1 MRSTTLT
8 AVVLCLLVPTSARAD
23 TWDLN
28 LGRLCQ
34 IMTRG
39 GQRLECGGGYTE
51 ADPVAYVIP
60 DNAAFRSLMS
70 ELGAVFAPNI
80 LSPSETQGY
89 SGFNFAAEFGWTK
102 INPRRRIVDP
112 NYDTTKAD
120 TDPRNQNAIK
130 GENYYWRA
138 AESVSGRAFTNP
150 LMRDYERIDN
160 ELPSGFAPTV
170 TVMARKGLWIP
181 VPSFELGIGVRHLIG
196 SQMWA
201 PLATAKLAL
210 HEGFHGWPVPS
221 LAIRGSGARVLGTP
235 GYNLTVAGLDFSVS
249 KRFGIASTFNLTPY
263 VGYQLLWI
271 IADSEVIDATPG
283 IDGMGRGAKASGG
296 DPMSLAQ
303 CRDNDCNANFTF
315 TQQANITRHRFFL
328 GLKANFY
335 IASLLVEYTFFA
347 SGSKSDEIATQVG
360 VPSLII
366 PDNSGQ
372 QHTISFSIALDY

>member
-1 MRSTTLT
+1 MRSSTFT
-8 AVVLCLLVPTSARAD
+8 AVVLCLLVPASARAD

-34 IMTRG
+34 IMTQG
-39 GQRLECGGGYTE
+39 GKRLECGGGYTE

-70 ELGAVFAPNI
+70 EIGAVFAPNI

-89 SGFNFAAEFGWTK
+89 SGFNFSAEFGWTQ
-102 INPRRRIVDP
+102 INPTRRIKDP
-112 NYDTTKAD
+112 NYDTKKSD
-120 TDPRNQNAIK
+120 KENSNAIQ

-138 AESVSGRAFTNP
+138 AESVSSRAFVNP
-150 LMRDYERIDN
+150 QMRDYERIDN
-160 ELPSGFAPTV
+160 ELPSSFAPTV

-181 VPSFELGIGVRHLIG
+181 VPSFELGVGVRHVIG
-196 SQMWA
+196 SRMWA

-221 LAIRGSGARVLGTP
+221 LAIRGTGTRVLGTP
-235 GYNLTVAGLDFSVS
+235 GYNLTVGGLDFSVS

-263 VGYQLLWI
+263 VGYQLVWI
-271 IADSEVIDATPG
+271 VADSEVIDATPG
-283 IDGMGRGAKASGG
+283 IDGMGRSAKGSSGDAMG
-296 DPMSLAQ
+296 LAQ

-315 TQQANITRHRFFL
+315 TQQANITRHRFFI

-347 SGSKSDEIATQVG
+347 SGSKSDEIAMQVG
-360 VPSLII
+360 MPNMVI
-366 PDNSGQ
+366 PDSAGQ
-372 QHTISFSIALDY
+372 QHTINFSVALDY